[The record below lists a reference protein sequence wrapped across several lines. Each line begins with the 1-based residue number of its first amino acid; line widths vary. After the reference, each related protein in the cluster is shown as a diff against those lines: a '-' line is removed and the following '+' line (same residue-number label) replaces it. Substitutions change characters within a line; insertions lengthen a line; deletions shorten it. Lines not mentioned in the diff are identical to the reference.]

1 MSRRAGTGRLV
12 GNAGK
17 ELQAPPRCRSEEP
30 RTLRAVSS
38 SSRRPT
44 SADVAARAGVSRATV
59 SMVLNGRVEGTV
71 AVATQQRV
79 LAAAAELGYT
89 RSALAISLKER
100 RSRTIGLITDEIAT
114 SPFAGRMARAA
125 SMVAARHDHLVITVD
140 LSLRDHTVED
150 AARLLAERQVDG
162 LLYATMGRMRGPLP
176 VVPPGIPLVLAN
188 HEPVPPG
195 ADERGEG
202 AELPPTFVPDDYG
215 GARRAA
221 RRLIETG
228 HRRIAMLSGDD
239 RSVAVLEREAGFR
252 DELADAGLEPRI
264 VKAGWQ
270 IDDGY
275 RAAARLFAGE
285 DPPTGVFCIRDRVA
299 AGVLQAAAAAGI
311 AVPGDLSVIGFDD
324 EDFFAERLV
333 PKLTTIALP
342 HEEMGRRAMGALF
355 ARLEGEAAGDDAGL
369 VVVECPLVER
379 ESVGIARE
387 R

>member
-1 MSRRAGTGRLV
+1 MS
-12 GNAGK
+12 
-17 ELQAPPRCRSEEP
+17 PSP
-30 RTLRAVSS
+30 
-38 SSRRPT
+38 RRPT

-71 AVATQQRV
+71 APATQQRV

-125 SMVAARHDHLVITVD
+125 SMVAAQHDYLVITVD

-162 LLYATMGRMRGPLP
+162 LIYATMGRVRVPLP
-176 VVPPGIPLVLAN
+176 DVPPGIPLVLLN
-188 HEPVPPG
+188 CEVEG
-195 ADERGEG
+195 DEE
-202 AELPPTFVPDDYG
+202 AAAPPTFLPDDYG

-221 RRLIETG
+221 RRLVETG

-239 RSVAVLEREAGFR
+239 RSLGVVEREAGFR
-252 DELADAGLEPRI
+252 DELATAGIEPR
-264 VKAGWQ
+264 VASAGWQ

-275 RAAARLFAGE
+275 RVAARLLAE
-285 DPPTGVFCIRDRVA
+285 PEPPTGMFCIRDRVA
-299 AGVLQAAAAAGI
+299 AGTLHAATAAGVS
-311 AVPGDLSVIGFDD
+311 VPGDLSVIGFDD

-342 HEEMGRRAMGALF
+342 HEEMGRLAMAALL
-355 ARLEGEAAGDDAGL
+355 ARLAGDG
-369 VVVECPLVER
+369 VVGGEGVEVVECPLVER
-379 ESVGIARE
+379 DSVGSAPE
-387 R
+387 G

>member
-1 MSRRAGTGRLV
+1 MTGREAV
-12 GNAGK
+12 RPAY
-17 ELQAPPRCRSEEP
+17 P
-30 RTLRAVSS
+30 RAVSTT
-38 SSRRPT
+38 SRRPT

-71 AVATQQRV
+71 AAATQQRV
-79 LAAAAELGYT
+79 LEAAAELGYT

-125 SMVAARHDHLVITVD
+125 SMVAAQNDYLVITVD

-162 LLYATMGRMRGPLP
+162 LLYATMGRVRARLP
-176 VVPPGIPLVLAN
+176 VVPPGIPLALLNCEAEEGEVA
-188 HEPVPPG
+188 G
-195 ADERGEG
+195 AEAVGAGEG
-202 AELPPTFVPDDYG
+202 RGGDDPVASPPTFVPDDYG

-221 RRLIETG
+221 RRLLETG

-239 RSVAVLEREAGFR
+239 RSVAVVEREAGFR
-252 DELADAGLEPRI
+252 DELAAAGVEPR
-264 VKAGWQ
+264 VVAAGWQ

-275 RAAARLFAGE
+275 RAAARLLAE
-285 DPPTGVFCIRDRVA
+285 AEPPTGVFCIRDRVA
-299 AGVLQAAAAAGI
+299 AGVLHAAAAAGSS
-311 AVPGDLSVIGFDD
+311 VPGDLSVIGFDD

-342 HEEMGRRAMGALF
+342 HEEMGRRAMGALL
-355 ARLEGEAAGDDAGL
+355 ARLEGDAASGAEVVGG
-369 VVVECPLVER
+369 VEVVECPLVER
-379 ESVGIARE
+379 DSVGIAPAD
-387 R
+387 